1 MEFPEDLQY
10 SSDHEWVRVATEQSA
25 RVGVTEYATE
35 QLGDIVFVTLPEEGA
50 EVTAGEPC
58 GELES
63 TKTVEDLVSPV
74 TGVVTAVN
82 QLVVDT
88 PETVNAD
95 QYGDGWLFDVTLAD
109 ESGMDDLMDSDA
121 YAEHVEG

>member
-1 MEFPEDLQY
+1 MEFPEDLRY
-10 SSDHEWVRVATEQSA
+10 SSDHEWVRTANEQSA

-74 TGVVTAVN
+74 TGVVTGVN
-82 QLVVDT
+82 QLVIDS
-88 PETVNAD
+88 PEVVNSD
-95 QYGDGWLFDVTLAD
+95 QYGDGWLFDVQLAD
-109 ESGMDDLMDSDA
+109 DADLNDLMEADA
-121 YAEHVEG
+121 YAEQVEA

>member
-1 MEFPEDLQY
+1 MEFPEDLRY
-10 SSDHEWVRVATEQSA
+10 SPDHEWVRAANEQSA
-25 RVGVTEYATE
+25 RVGVSEYATE

-74 TGVVTAVN
+74 TGVVSGVN
-82 QLVVDT
+82 QLVIDN
-88 PETVNAD
+88 PETVNSD
-95 QYGDGWLFDVTLAD
+95 QYGDGWLFDVQLAD
-109 ESGMDDLMDSDA
+109 ESGIDDLMDADA
-121 YAEHVEG
+121 YAEHVDG

>member
-1 MEFPEDLQY
+1 MEFPEDLRY
-10 SSDHEWVRVATEQSA
+10 SSDHEWVRTANEQSA

-74 TGVVTAVN
+74 TGVVTGVN
-82 QLVVDT
+82 QLVIDS
-88 PETVNAD
+88 PETVNSD
-95 QYGDGWLFDVTLAD
+95 QYGDGWLFDVQLAED
-109 ESGMDDLMDSDA
+109 ADLDDLMEADA
-121 YAEHVEG
+121 YAEQVEA